1 MRKQG
6 LVLTITIFFA
16 FNLIGCDQQ
25 KDSKESKLAL
35 MKTTQPAPIDIDT
48 KTNKESLSEEV
59 KQTVLNNQTIYDVA
73 VIEGKK
79 QILVAYKVRHFYR
92 FKMKKVEKD
101 LKEQLEAKFSGK
113 KFIVSSDYKIFLE
126 SVRLKEAVKDQ
137 TISNEEANKRFKEI
151 IKLTEELT

>member
-1 MRKQG
+1 
-6 LVLTITIFFA
+6 
-16 FNLIGCDQQ
+16 
-25 KDSKESKLAL
+25 

-48 KTNKESLSEEV
+48 KTNKESLAEEV

-101 LKEQLEAKFSGK
+101 LKKQLEAKFPGK